1 MKNSYHLDLPAVV
14 SFSGGRT
21 SGFML
26 RQILDA
32 HDGQPDDLRVC
43 FQNTGLEHPAT
54 LQFIKD
60 VSEHWGVRIDWTEY
74 TLDDEGEHAFRLVDF
89 ETCSRD
95 GEPFTALIEKR
106 QMLPT
111 PVSRICTVNL
121 KMRTLDRFLRALPSH
136 AEGYTN
142 AVGLRYDEPRRATRI
157 KADNVRET
165 IVVPMYEARHTI
177 EDVMEFWSQQDFD
190 LQLPWGNNLWGNC
203 QGCFLKSRGKL
214 ELIAREAPDALEW
227 WARTESSMEGVMEKP
242 RFRLDRPG
250 YADLLDLVQRQGV
263 LFSQSEDD
271 TIPCFCTE

>member
-1 MKNSYHLDLPAVV
+1 MTNPYLLELPAVV

-60 VSEHWGVRIDWTEY
+60 VEDHWGVRIDWTEY
-74 TLDDEGEHAFRLVDF
+74 MVDEDGDHAFRLVDF

-95 GEPFTALIEKR
+95 GEPFTALVEKR

-121 KMRTLDRFLRALPSH
+121 KMRTLDRFLRTLPSH

-157 KADNVRET
+157 KADNARET
-165 IVVPMYEARHTI
+165 IVVPMYEARHTV
-177 EDVMEFWSQQDFD
+177 EDVMDFWSRQEFD

-214 ELIAREAPDALEW
+214 ELIAREDPTALDW
-227 WARTESSMEGVMEKP
+227 WARTEASMEGVMDTP
-242 RFRLDRPG
+242 RFRLDRPS
-250 YADLLDLVQRQGV
+250 YSELLTLVRRQGV
-263 LFSQSEDD
+263 LFSQAEDD

>member
-1 MKNSYHLDLPAVV
+1 MRNPYLIDLPAVV

-32 HDGQPDDLRVC
+32 HGGQPDGLRVC

-60 VSEHWGVRIDWTEY
+60 VQDHWDVHIDWTEY
-74 TLDDEGEHAFRLVDF
+74 TLDNEGEHAFRVVNFD
-89 ETCSRD
+89 TCSRN

-106 QMLPT
+106 EMLPT

-121 KMRTLDRFLRALPSH
+121 KMRTLDRFLRTLPSH

-157 KADNVRET
+157 KADNSRET
-165 IVVPMYEARHTI
+165 VVVPMYDARHSI
-177 EDVMEFWSQQDFD
+177 DDVMAFWSQQPFD
-190 LQLPWGNNLWGNC
+190 LGLPWDNNLWGNC

-214 ELIAREAPDALEW
+214 EHIAREDPSALEW
-227 WARTESSMEGVMEKP
+227 WVAQERAMEGKLRVP
-242 RFRLDRPG
+242 RCRQDRPS
-250 YADLLDLVQRQGV
+250 YAGLLRAVRQQGF
-263 LFSQSEDD
+263 LFEDGDDD
-271 TIPCFCTE
+271 TIPCMCTD